1 MKHIIVPI
9 DFSEESVNG
18 LRMALIFA
26 NKFKARLQMVYVQK
40 FPSDLGRVGF
50 EEEKRKVDI
59 EFKKLIDEFSP
70 KFHDGDKLE
79 FIVKKGKIY
88 REIVN
93 QAQAFE
99 DSVIVSSTHGAS
111 GFEEFFMGSNS
122 FKIVSAAEN
131 PVITIRHGAVPRE
144 IKTIILP
151 IDSSVET
158 RQKVPLTAE
167 IAKMFEAEVHVLGL
181 SVTKSEDIDT
191 KIEAYTKQT
200 CDYLKERD
208 IKHVKH
214 RLVAEN
220 MVNAT
225 IDYALDV
232 EANLISI
239 MTEQNGCITDFVLGS
254 FAQQMLNK
262 SPVPVLSITPKD
274 VFIAGTFRTSG
285 ASY

>member
-59 EFKKLIDEFSP
+59 EFNKLIDEFSP

-191 KIEAYTKQT
+191 KIEAYTKQA
-200 CDYLKERD
+200 CDFLKERD

-239 MTEQNGCITDFVLGS
+239 MTEQNGCITDFILGS